1 MANKCT
7 YTLNSQKFD
16 SFAELLNYLD
26 NIDGKYLNEIG
37 NTNDVVYSKF
47 LRRDE
52 LHKQISEKSK
62 EYVPKRRKTT
72 ENSGVRVMLDGEP
85 IIRESGVLSI

>member
-7 YTLNSQKFD
+7 YTLNGQKFD

-52 LHKQISEKSK
+52 LHKQISEKNK

>member
-1 MANKCT
+1 
-7 YTLNSQKFD
+7 
-16 SFAELLNYLD
+16 
-26 NIDGKYLNEIG
+26 
-37 NTNDVVYSKF
+37 